1 MSAGRVEA
9 FSDGVIAI
17 IVTIM
22 VLELHVP
29 ADATLKSLLTAVP
42 LLLVYAL
49 SFVTVAIMWVNHHHY
64 LKNVRRID
72 ASLLWANNTLLF
84 WMSLIPF
91 ATRYLGQNLREALP
105 VSVYAG
111 VLVLC
116 CASFYWLISVLC
128 LHNRNY
134 PEVSAEFERL
144 RQKSG
149 FTTLVYLACVALAR
163 FLPDFTLIV
172 IVGLPLLY
180 FIPDKKLVEKDLNEP
195 GRG

>member
-17 IVTIM
+17 IITIM
-22 VLELHVP
+22 VLELKVP
-29 ADATLKSLLTAVP
+29 SDASLKSLLAAVP

-49 SFVTVAIMWVNHHHY
+49 SFLTVAIMWVNHHHY

-72 ASLLWANNTLLF
+72 PSLLWANNTLLF

-91 ATRYLGQNLREALP
+91 ATRYMGQNLRMALP
-105 VSVYAG
+105 ISIYAG
-111 VLVLC
+111 ALALC

-128 LHNRNY
+128 NHNRSH
-134 PEVSAEFERL
+134 PEVWAEFEWQRK
-144 RQKSG
+144 KSG
-149 FTTLVYLACVALAR
+149 LTTLAYIACVALAR
-163 FLPDFTLIV
+163 VWPDLTLVV

-180 FIPDKKLVEKDLNEP
+180 FIPDKKLVEKEP
-195 GRG
+195 SEAKRG